1 MTMIHVQE
9 TDDTPILNRRCLLAG
24 AASQLA
30 LGAVYGAGPA
40 ATPTIGFGFG
50 TYGMH
55 SLKTDEAIRQCAEIG
70 YDGIEFALM
79 NGWPTEPL
87 LLSQQ
92 DRIEIRNLLSES
104 QLAVPSLLESLPCLR
119 AEQVHYDNCEKLK
132 RATQLAHDVAPDKP
146 PIVQSI
152 VGGKPAQWEESK
164 DRLVEQLAEWAQIGE
179 ASETIVCFKPHANQ
193 VVHDPQQALWIHK
206 QVDSEWLKIVYDYS
220 HFFLEGLALAGSL
233 KQLLPITAYVQ
244 VKDSRG
250 TPEKH
255 EYLLPGD
262 GQTDYIE
269 LLSVLK
275 QARYEGFVN
284 VEVSSMIHRKPDYQA
299 IPTAKLCYERLSPLF
314 QKVGIQRPLRR

>member
-1 MTMIHVQE
+1 MHVRE
-9 TDDTPILNRRCLLAG
+9 TDDTPMLNRRCLLAG
-24 AASQLA
+24 GVSQLA
-30 LGAVYGAGPA
+30 LGAVFGAGPT

-50 TYGMH
+50 TYGMQ

-79 NGWPTEPL
+79 TGWPTEPT

-92 DRIEIRNLLSES
+92 DRVEIRDLLIET

-119 AEQVHYDNCEKLK
+119 TEQVHHDNIEKLK
-132 RATQLAHDVAPDKP
+132 RASQLAHDLAPSNP

-152 VGGKPAQWEESK
+152 VGGKPADWEESK
-164 DRLVEQLAEWAQIGE
+164 DQLVEQLADWAKIGE
-179 ASETIVCFKPHANQ
+179 ASETIVCFKPHANHI
-193 VVHDPQQALWIHK
+193 VCDPQQALWIDK
-206 QVDSEWLKIVYDYS
+206 QVGNAWLKIVYDYS
-220 HFFLEGLALAGSL
+220 HFYLEGLALADSL

-262 GQTDYIE
+262 GQTDYVA
-269 LLSVLK
+269 LLTVLK
-275 QARYEGFVN
+275 QAGYAGFVN

-314 QKVGIQRPLRR
+314 DRVGIQRPIRRR